1 MKNMLIIAVASLAGC
16 CFIDKF
22 AGEYPSTID
31 EGFVELFNGKD
42 LSGWFGSKM
51 YGVEEYKFKLNNGE
65 EKTVPVL
72 AYRPGQ
78 RTDDDRGNLLTEKE
92 YRNFVL
98 RFEFMLQPNG
108 DCGLG
113 LRVPCEKA
121 NAAFDGMCEIQM
133 LDDGGSDYYDAEA
146 KKDRLDGFRYA
157 CSVFGIVPAR
167 RDNFDRQIWG
177 KDANFSGG
185 GSYVR
190 KPGMW
195 NFEEVKVIGEEIEV
209 WINGYLVTKTDL
221 SGFRGDGTDTPDRQK
236 HPGLHAA
243 KGHLS
248 WCGDN
253 SPVIWKNIRIK
264 ELPEGAKMDGACPKA
279 KMQCPEGFETYFD
292 GSPEQLKTMWKG
304 VTTEGGFDNPCVRE
318 KATPAELAEKQ
329 KIADKGRDEHWH
341 VRNGVLYFDGYKGGY
356 SLATKRDYADFELWA
371 DWRTLSITGD
381 SGLYLRGSPQ
391 VQIWD
396 VHNQWGIGSG
406 GLYNNQK
413 NPSSALAVADRQV
426 GDWNRF
432 HVIMRGESFAG
443 QGMKPSEVLRKTN
456 DMICANNPADMFVTV
471 WVGILEIS
479 TGKLTA
485 SNAGHEYPAL
495 MKPGKGYEIVKD
507 PHGFVVGGFEDEVY
521 EDYELVL
528 EPGSRLFLY
537 TDGLAE
543 AKGKGGAADMF
554 GLERITSALNSAP
567 EADAKQTLDN
577 MDLAVA
583 DFVKDAEQ
591 FDDLTMLCLEYN
603 GSGHREDPISV
614 K

>member
-22 AGEYPSTID
+22 AGEYPSSID

-51 YGVEEYKFKLNNGE
+51 YSVEEYKFKLNNGE
-65 EKTVPVL
+65 EKAVPVL

-78 RTDDDRGNLLTEKE
+78 RTAEDRGNLLTEKE

-121 NAAFDGMCEIQM
+121 NAAYDGMCEIQM
-133 LDDGGSDYYDAEA
+133 LDDGGSAYYDAEA

-157 CSVFGIVPAR
+157 CSVFGVVPAR

-221 SGFRGDGTDTPDRQK
+221 SGFRGDGTDTPDRRK

-279 KMQCPEGFETYFD
+279 KMPCPDGFETYFD

-432 HVIMRGESFAG
+432 HVIMRGE
-443 QGMKPSEVLRKTN
+443 K
-456 DMICANNPADMFVTV
+456 VTV
-471 WVGILEIS
+471 WLNGVKVVDDTPLENYWDRKRPIFPS
-479 TGKLTA
+479 GQIELQCH
-485 SNAGHEYPAL
+485 G
-495 MKPGKGYEIVKD
+495 D
-507 PHGFVVGGFEDEVY
+507 PTEWRNVFIR
-521 EDYELVL
+521 EL
-528 EPGSRLFLY
+528 
-537 TDGLAE
+537 
-543 AKGKGGAADMF
+543 
-554 GLERITSALNSAP
+554 
-567 EADAKQTLDN
+567 
-577 MDLAVA
+577 
-583 DFVKDAEQ
+583 
-591 FDDLTMLCLEYN
+591 
-603 GSGHREDPISV
+603 
-614 K
+614 